1 MWKYMYIGNAALSKL
16 EKIFI
21 TVLESELY
29 DPVSQILTKTR
40 ML

>member
-1 MWKYMYIGNAALSKL
+1 MEIHVHRQCNGAKVEI
-16 EKIFI
+16 IFI
-21 TVLESELY
+21 TILELELY